1 MIARPTTT
9 ALPASRFL
17 HRVAPAL
24 LALALTMPAAAQ
36 NGGEVL
42 TNDSIVS
49 MTAAKLNRDLL
60 LGKVNTTRNTYDVTV
75 QGLIGL
81 HSNKVHQD
89 VIKAMIGVAD
99 DPKLGARPS
108 GKPEVLDN
116 QSVIAMVSAKLP
128 KAVTLAKIQNTRAA
142 FDTTST
148 GLVQLTQAKV
158 PSDVIKAMMA
168 KPSSK

>member
-1 MIARPTTT
+1 MTVRPTPT
-9 ALPASRFL
+9 ALPASRFFS
-17 HRVAPAL
+17 RVAPAL
-24 LALALTMPAAAQ
+24 LALALTMPTAAQ
-36 NGGEVL
+36 SGGEVL
-42 TNDSIVS
+42 TNESIVS

-60 LGKVNTTRNTYDVTV
+60 LGKVNTTRNTYDVSV

-99 DPKLGARPS
+99 DPKLGARPARN
-108 GKPEVLDN
+108 PEVLDN
-116 QSVIAMVSAKLP
+116 QAVIAMVSAKLP
-128 KAVTLAKIQNTRAA
+128 KGVTLAKIQNTRAT

-168 KPSSK
+168 KPPAK

>member
-1 MIARPTTT
+1 M
-9 ALPASRFL
+9 
-17 HRVAPAL
+17 
-24 LALALTMPAAAQ
+24 LALAAPAFAQ
-36 NGGEVL
+36 RGGEVL
-42 TNDSIVS
+42 TNESIVS

-60 LGKVNTTRNTYDVTV
+60 LGKINTTRNTYDVTV

-81 HSNKVHQD
+81 HTNKVHQD
-89 VIKAMIGVAD
+89 VVKAMISVAA
-99 DPKLGARPS
+99 DPKLGAPPART
-108 GKPEVLDN
+108 PEVLDN

-168 KPSSK
+168 KPSTK

>member
-1 MIARPTTT
+1 MTARPTTT
-9 ALPASRFL
+9 AMHTSRIL
-17 HRVAPAL
+17 HCAMPAL
-24 LALALTMPAAAQ
+24 IALALTMPAAAQ
-36 NGGEVL
+36 SGGEVL
-42 TNDSIVS
+42 TNESIVS

-60 LGKVNTTRNTYDVTV
+60 LGKVNTTRNTYDVSI

-81 HSNKVHQD
+81 HSNKVHQE

-99 DPKLGARPS
+99 DPKLGARPARN
-108 GKPEVLDN
+108 PEVLDN

-142 FDTTST
+142 FDTTSA

-168 KPSSK
+168 KPAAK